1 MSKPRCKWWGFAKAI
16 VRDYPARSAEYQE
29 LHRQS
34 ITSNLTAVTGGSV
47 ARRSTED
54 VALRKLPPSKQA
66 EYDAVTKA
74 IEQTRLLRTGSER
87 LRIIDMVF
95 WKKSHSLQGAALAA
109 NISYDTAINYHGDFL
124 RLVGLYRGLC
134 DPEDLE

>member
-16 VRDYPARSAEYQE
+16 VRDYPARRAEYHE

-74 IEQTRLLRTGSER
+74 IEQTKLLKTGRER
-87 LRIIDMVF
+87 LALIDMVF
-95 WKKSHSLQGAALAA
+95 WKQSHTLQGAAYALGYSESSAKRKQQA
-109 NISYDTAINYHGDFL
+109 C
-124 RLVGLYRGLC
+124 R
-134 DPEDLE
+134 